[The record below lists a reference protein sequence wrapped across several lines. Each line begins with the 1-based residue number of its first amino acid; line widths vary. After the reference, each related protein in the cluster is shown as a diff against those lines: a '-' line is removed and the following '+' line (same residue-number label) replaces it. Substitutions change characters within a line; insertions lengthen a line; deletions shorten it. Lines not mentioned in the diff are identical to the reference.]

1 MAPIAVTTRVPLDIG
16 AIHFIGIGGIGMSG
30 IAEIM
35 HNLGYKVQGSDAA
48 ENANVKRLKKLGI
61 AVQVGHAAE
70 NLKDAHA
77 VVYSSAVKPGN
88 VEFDAARAL
97 SLPLVR
103 RAEGAV
109 EKSDENCRK
118 KVATAQR

>member
-1 MAPIAVTTRVPLDIG
+1 MASPVTTRVPLDIG

-35 HNLGYKVQGSDAA
+35 YNLGYKVQGSDAS
-48 ENANVKRLKKLGI
+48 ENANVKRLQSMGI
-61 AVQVGHAAE
+61 PVAVGHSTE
-70 NLKDAHA
+70 NLKDVHA

-88 VEFDAARAL
+88 AEFDEARRL

-103 RAEGAV
+103 RANIVCANALTT
-109 EKSDENCRK
+109 D
-118 KVATAQR
+118 